1 MKHIKKI
8 KKSNTTEQKY
18 LFGLT
23 EKDFTKENF
32 IEGAIIR
39 PSMLL
44 AALVSFIL
52 GMFLLLIDNYKWGG
66 SLILFSFIINVS
78 ALYQSFGDEDTI
90 FRTLN
95 IGFKLILFLSEVMAF
110 NWTLINIL

>member
-1 MKHIKKI
+1 MKHIKRI
-8 KKSNTTEQKY
+8 TKSKTTQQRY
-18 LFGLT
+18 LFGLS

-66 SLILFSFIINVS
+66 SLIVFSFIINIY
-78 ALYQSFGDEDTI
+78 ALFQSFGDEDSI
-90 FRTLN
+90 YRTLN
-95 IGFKLILFLSEVMAF
+95 IGFKLVLFLSEIMAF
-110 NWTLINIL
+110 NYVLINIL

>member
-8 KKSNTTEQKY
+8 KKSKTVEHKY

-52 GMFLLLIDNYKWGG
+52 GMFMLLIDNYKWGG
-66 SLILFSFIINVS
+66 SLILFSFIIN
-78 ALYQSFGDEDTI
+78 LYAIYLSLTDEDSI
-90 FRTLN
+90 YRTLN
-95 IGFKLILFLSEVMAF
+95 IGFKLVLFLSEIMAF

>member
-8 KKSNTTEQKY
+8 KKSKTTQQKY
-18 LFGLT
+18 LFGLS

-44 AALVSFIL
+44 AALTSFIL

-66 SLILFSFIINVS
+66 SLILFSFVINLY

-90 FRTLN
+90 YRTLN
-95 IGFKLILFLSEVMAF
+95 IGFKLVLFLSEIMAF